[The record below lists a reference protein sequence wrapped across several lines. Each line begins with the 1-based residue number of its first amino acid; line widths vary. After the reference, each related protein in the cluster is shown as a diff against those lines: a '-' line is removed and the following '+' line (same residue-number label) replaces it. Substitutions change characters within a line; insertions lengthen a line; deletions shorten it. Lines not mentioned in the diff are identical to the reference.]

1 MNVLVVET
9 ETSLRRSLEFALAMR
24 GHLPESVDD
33 AGAALEAASSQGYP
47 LVIIGRIADGPEEE
61 SRSSVQQLCRDL
73 RQLPGYERASIL
85 VAIAREQPDAI
96 IDALDAGANGYLS
109 RPIDAAQLRARIED
123 AERWAGQLA
132 SDAQPAG
139 ALSPE
144 DAGESRLVELAADLA
159 LVLDPSGR
167 VTRVVH
173 ENPRALG
180 TRAVPLVDVSI
191 YALCH
196 PEDAARAMEFIT
208 QTLDLPAGSPPNQT
222 ELRFLHQ
229 DGTWR
234 AMDVSAANL
243 SDQPAIGGLAL
254 VARDITHRRAAEQQ
268 IRREA
273 LYDPLTSLPNR
284 ALFFTYLEHALARA
298 DRRSEPV
305 VVMFMDID
313 DFALINSTHGR
324 ETGDAILTGIGDRL
338 RAALRATDTAARM
351 GDDEFTILLEDV
363 GHLDEARVVAD
374 RVVDALRIPF
384 EIGGHVI
391 SAPASIGV
399 AFSHPAS
406 RLPNI
411 PSDMR
416 LGEILRQADAALY
429 RAKSSGKDRWV
440 LYDATTTSRPPSSL
454 PSNSDLTSSR

>member
-9 ETSLRRSLEFALAMR
+9 DPALRRSLEFALAMR
-24 GHLPESVDD
+24 GHLAVNVED
-33 AGAALEAASSQGYP
+33 ADAALRAAADDRYL
-47 LVIIGRIADGPEEE
+47 LVIIGQLGDSPAA
-61 SRSSVQQLCRDL
+61 VQQLCRIL
-73 RQLPGYERASIL
+73 RQLPGYERSSIL
-85 VAIAREQPDAI
+85 ITGSRDEPDDI

-109 RPIDAAQLRARIED
+109 SPVDAAQLRARLEE
-123 AERWAGQLA
+123 AERWSGLVTV
-132 SDAQPAG
+132 DAEPA
-139 ALSPE
+139 A
-144 DAGESRLVELAADLA
+144 SRLADTGEAHLLQLSADLA
-159 LVLDPSGR
+159 LILDLTGR
-167 VTRVVH
+167 VSRVVY
-173 ENPRALG
+173 ERPGALG
-180 TRAVPLVDVSI
+180 PRPVPLDGASI

-196 PEDAARAMEFIT
+196 PEDAARVLDFIS
-208 QTLDLPAGSPPNQT
+208 QTLDQPLGSPPNQA

-243 SDQPAIGGLAL
+243 SDQPAVGGLAL
-254 VARDITHRRAAEQQ
+254 VARDITHRRTAEQE
-268 IRREA
+268 IRRQA

-313 DFALINSTHGR
+313 DFARINSSHGR
-324 ETGDAILTGIGDRL
+324 QTGDIVLTSIGDRL
-338 RAALRATDTAARM
+338 RTALRATDTAARM

-363 GHLDEARVVAD
+363 GHLDEAQVVAD
-374 RVVDALRIPF
+374 RIADALRVPF
-384 EIGGHVI
+384 EIGGELI
-391 SAPASIGV
+391 LAPASIGV

-416 LGEILRQADAALY
+416 LGELLRQADAALY

-454 PSNSDLTSSR
+454 PSSGDLTRSR